1 MDTGAINVMKTSMQP
16 TANATMKETRQSS
29 LNKSL
34 KQSMEHSMR
43 YSMRQY
49 LRTTVLL
56 LGILLIAAGCG
67 QGNDKQEGAQ
77 GGAVTDTPK
86 QEETHIKVASLIP
99 PMTEVLELVKPKLE
113 EEGIH
118 MEIVVL
124 SDNTQPNTALKNKE
138 VDANFFQHTPYMKSF
153 NENNDATLAPVREI
167 YHAIYGAYSKRYASI
182 EELPDGASI
191 GIANDPANT
200 GRTLA
205 LLDKAGLIKLADG
218 VGYNGTMEDIVD
230 NARGFKFQEVDL
242 LMLARVIDDLD
253 LVAMYP
259 AYAKP
264 LNLTPKDALIV
275 EGEESPFAITL
286 VAREDNKDSA
296 AIQRLAELMTSEE
309 VKTFFEENYGDSVMP
324 AFK

>member
-1 MDTGAINVMKTSMQP
+1 MKTSME
-16 TANATMKETRQSS
+16 TTMNATMKKT
-29 LNKSL
+29 L
-34 KQSMEHSMR
+34 KAAI
-43 YSMRQY
+43 
-49 LRTTVLL
+49 LFIAVLV
-56 LGILLIAAGCG
+56 IAAGCSQANNKPEG
-67 QGNDKQEGAQ
+67 TQEGAP
-77 GGAVTDTPK
+77 TETPK

-99 PMTEVLELVKPKLE
+99 PMTEVLELVQPKLE

-205 LLDKAGLIKLADG
+205 LLEKAGLIKLTEG

-230 NARGFKFQEVDL
+230 NPRGFKFQEVDL

>member
-16 TANATMKETRQSS
+16 AVNETMKKIQQSS

-34 KQSMEHSMR
+34 KPSMKQSMS
-43 YSMRQY
+43 QY
-49 LRTTVLL
+49 LRTSVLL
-56 LGILLIAAGCG
+56 LAILLIAAGCG
-67 QGNDKQEGAQ
+67 QGNGKQEGAQ
-77 GGAVTDTPK
+77 GGAVTDAPK

-309 VKTFFEENYGDSVMP
+309 VKTFFEENYSDSVMP